1 VRLNLRDSLERG
13 ALWVATYLDARQEQ
27 RSRQQFHHAVREQW
41 RVRVGIPM
49 ALMPIGDCPK
59 APLSAVLLGIRIGTC
74 EQRFMAEFDGF
85 PAEVSVSHDGIG
97 DRLRFTARSP
107 EPQIDPMAWPPQ
119 TASYRQ
125 HLISGRCADR
135 PIRLVDVGITQ
146 LGYASDVGNYAD
158 GHVASIVLGD
168 GQVTSSQWSAYLLGL
183 KLHGV
188 RWQARLG
195 DVEVSLRPIHPD
207 LPWIGLAARARKI
220 RQNRFWRI
228 MESATF
234 RRLAIPADLP
244 RPVQVDLLFPEAVTA
259 EAAERLLLEEF
270 CWLLDLY
277 AGRRVVLIGPWD
289 AEERCGLLKDF
300 GRPLAGLKTGDLGSG
315 VMIRD
320 YLDAVLP
327 TWETMTEDERRDI
340 RIGIGILRALPVELE
355 AAVVVGGMG
364 LEHLARAFLPP
375 AEDGYELS
383 KSQRAQV
390 RSQLMDFAAA
400 IAPESD
406 WLRDL
411 PLLVGRL
418 FQRPAPDR
426 IRQLCETFGVT
437 VKEGEIKA
445 YAETRNPVTHG
456 RLPEATTDQKIK
468 AMLFERHA
476 IAVCLLRKLGYEGAV
491 YDVREART
499 FR

>member
-1 VRLNLRDSLERG
+1 MRLNLQDSLERG
-13 ALWVATYLDARQEQ
+13 VLRLATYLDARQKQ
-27 RSRQQFHHAVREQW
+27 RGRQQFNRVVREEW
-41 RVRVGIPM
+41 RDRAGIPM
-49 ALMPIGDCPK
+49 ALMPVGDSPQ
-59 APLSAVLLGIRIGTC
+59 APLPAILLGIRLGTC

-85 PAEVSVSHDGIG
+85 PAEASVSHDRIG

-107 EPQIDPMAWPPQ
+107 EPQADPLAWPHQ
-119 TASYRQ
+119 TASYRR
-125 HLISGRCADR
+125 HLINGRCADR
-135 PIRLVDVGITQ
+135 AIRLVDVGVTE

-168 GQVTSSQWSAYLLGL
+168 GQVTSSKWSAYLLGL
-183 KLHGV
+183 KLYGA
-188 RWQARLG
+188 RWQGRLG
-195 DVEVSLRPIHPD
+195 EAEVSLRSVHPD
-207 LPWIGLAARARKI
+207 LPWSGLAARARKI
-220 RQNRFWRI
+220 PQDRFWRI
-228 MESATF
+228 TESATF
-234 RRLAIPADLP
+234 RRRAIPADLP
-244 RPVQVDLLFPEAVTA
+244 QPVQVDLLFPAAVTA
-259 EAAERLLLEEF
+259 EVAERLLLEQF

-277 AGRRVVLIGPWD
+277 AGRRVVLVGPWD

-315 VMIRD
+315 IMIRD

-327 TWETMTEDERRDI
+327 TWEIMTEDDRRDI

-355 AAVVVGGMG
+355 AAVVVGAMG
-364 LEHLARAFLPP
+364 LEHLARALLPP

-390 RSQLMDFAAA
+390 RSQLAAFADT
-400 IAPESD
+400 IASDSD

-411 PLLVGRL
+411 PMLVGRL

-456 RLPEATTDQKIK
+456 RLPEATTDQKIE

-491 YDVREART
+491 YDVREARIH
-499 FR
+499 R

>member
-1 VRLNLRDSLERG
+1 MRLNLQDSLERG
-13 ALWVATYLDARQEQ
+13 ALRVATYLDVRQEQ
-27 RSRQQFHHAVREQW
+27 HGRHQFHHAVREQW
-41 RVRVGIPM
+41 RDRAGIPM
-49 ALMPIGDCPK
+49 SLMPVGDCPQ
-59 APLSAVLLGIRIGTC
+59 APLSALLLGIRLGTC

-85 PAEVSVSHDGIG
+85 PAEVSVSHDRIG

-107 EPQIDPMAWPPQ
+107 EPQADPLAWPPQ
-119 TASYRQ
+119 TVSYRRL
-125 HLISGRCADR
+125 LISGRCAGR
-135 PIRLVDVGITQ
+135 AIRLVDVGVTD

-158 GHVASIVLGD
+158 GHTASIVLGD
-168 GQVTSSQWSAYLLGL
+168 GQITSSRWSAYLLGL
-183 KLHGV
+183 KLYGV
-188 RWQARLG
+188 RWQGRLG
-195 DVEVSLRPIHPD
+195 DTEVSLRPVHPD
-207 LPWIGLAARARKI
+207 PPWSGLAARARKI
-220 RQNRFWRI
+220 RQNRFWRT

-234 RRLAIPADLP
+234 RRRAIPADLP
-244 RPVQVDLLFPEAVTA
+244 QLVQVDLLFPAAVTA
-259 EAAERLLLEEF
+259 EVAERLLLEEF

-315 VMIRD
+315 IMIRD

-327 TWETMTEDERRDI
+327 TWETMTEDERRDM

-355 AAVVVGGMG
+355 AAVVVGAMG
-364 LEHLARAFLPP
+364 LEHLARALLPP

-390 RSQLMDFAAA
+390 RSQLAAFADTV
-400 IAPESD
+400 APESD

-456 RLPEATTDQKIK
+456 RLPEATTDQKIE

-499 FR
+499 YR

>member
-1 VRLNLRDSLERG
+1 VHLNLQDRLERG
-13 ALWVATYLDARQEQ
+13 ALRIAMYLDTRRQQ
-27 RSRQQFHHAVREQW
+27 RGRQQFHHAVREQW
-41 RVRVGIPM
+41 RVRVGVPV
-49 ALMPIGDCPK
+49 ALMPIGDCPE
-59 APLSAVLLGIRIGTC
+59 APLSAVLLGTRLGTC

-85 PAEVSVSHDGIG
+85 PAEVSVSHDPIG

-107 EPQIDPMAWPPQ
+107 EPQVDPLAWPPQ
-119 TASYRQ
+119 TACYRQ
-125 HLISGRCADR
+125 HVISGRCSDR
-135 PIRLVDVGITQ
+135 AVRLVDVGVIE

-188 RWQARLG
+188 RWQGRLG
-195 DVEVSLRPIHPD
+195 DAEASLRPIHPD
-207 LPWIGLAARARKI
+207 LPWSGLAARARKI
-220 RQNRFWRI
+220 PQNRFWGI

-244 RPVQVDLLFPEAVTA
+244 QPVQVDLLFPTAVTA
-259 EAAERLLLEEF
+259 EVAERLLLEEF

-277 AGRRVVLIGPWD
+277 AGRRVVPIGPWD
-289 AEERCGLLKDF
+289 SEERCGLLKDF

-315 VMIRD
+315 IMIRD

-327 TWETMTEDERRDI
+327 TWATMTEDERRDI

-364 LEHLARAFLPP
+364 LEHLARALLPP
-375 AEDGYELS
+375 AEEGYELS

-390 RSQLMDFAAA
+390 RSQLATLAGT

-426 IRQLCETFGVT
+426 IRQLCEKFGVT

-456 RLPEATTDQKIK
+456 RLPETTTDQKIE
-468 AMLFERHA
+468 ARLFERHA

-499 FR
+499 YR